1 MENGSIPSD
10 AIKASS
16 ELGDKHNAS
25 RARLNSKPEG
35 ELMGA
40 WAPSESDD
48 NQWLQVDLGKVC
60 EITKIATQGGGE
72 GVEHR
77 VTSYVL
83 LFGEDQENLHEY
95 KENEE
100 TKVNIVS
107 FRFVSFFFFAVIL
120 MVNLLS
126 SNSVFR

>member
-1 MENGSIPSD
+1 MYLESYSEPLGMENGSIASD

-16 ELGDKHNAS
+16 ELEDKHNAS

-83 LFGEDQENLHEY
+83 LFGEDQENLYEY

-107 FRFVSFFFFAVIL
+107 FRFVSFFFCSHFNV
-120 MVNLLS
+120 
-126 SNSVFR
+126 